1 MSPVNHNFSKLREKA
16 NKILINGGGPD
27 NSIYTRDLET
37 LVQELNIYQIELEQQ
52 NEELIQTQLELEKSR
67 QRFSDLFDNAPFS
80 YFLIY
85 DDYQIINL
93 NATACKF
100 LGGDKGNFINQKIS
114 KFIHPASQDT
124 FFFHLRDVKASRR
137 SLTCD
142 IKLVSRQKEEFY
154 VRLLSKAETDEGQAG
169 RSVIRVSV
177 SDHTSEI
184 EAEIARK
191 ESEEKFRQL
200 AENSPVI
207 IYRTS
212 LQPTFRFDYIS
223 PAVLTITGYTPD
235 EFYSDSALRNK
246 VVHPSDM
253 LIYEKSKAFT
263 KGEPVVLR
271 WTRKN
276 GTIIWIEQRNLLIS
290 DNAGQP
296 LVIEG
301 TVRDI
306 TDQKTAEIA
315 LRRSE
320 EKYRTIFEGAPLG
333 IFRSTKD
340 GRFIE
345 VNQAFAK
352 MFGYRN
358 PEEVLIEIQ
367 NISEQ
372 MYVDTLKRSEIL
384 ENTTKDKV
392 SKFEN
397 LYKRKNGDIFHAN
410 LYQKEITDENGNTIL
425 EGMVEETTDSKNY
438 EKTLKV
444 AIEKSEEGDRLKMSF
459 LQNMSHEIRT
469 PMNAICGFS
478 ELLLNETDDNSIRSF
493 TNIINHSSQQL
504 LSLIDDIILYSKLQT
519 KIIPV
524 KLSGFKVFS
533 LIKDVYDSFN
543 AQDIPENI
551 TLKYE
556 IDPAC
561 KDVYIKADYDKL
573 RQVLTNLFSNA
584 IKYTNRGEIVIGS
597 AVMDN
602 RIEFSVRDSGIGIP
616 SSELSTVFDRFY
628 RGQQVEKTAIR
639 GTGLG
644 LSIVKEMVDLLEG
657 SISVESEPE
666 VGSRFF
672 FSIPL
677 VLDNPVEII
686 KTTGDASETLMGEL
700 TVLIVEDEIY
710 NFLYLHA
717 VLEKLVKNID
727 NAFDGKEALEMVK
740 TRKYDLIFMDLKM
753 PVMGGHEATRKIK
766 KIFPDLPIIAQTAYS
781 HTEERRQAFESGCD
795 GYLTKPISK
804 DAIVNEINAV
814 FSKKK
819 NLN

>member
-1 MSPVNHNFSKLREKA
+1 MSSGNQNLSKLREKA
-16 NKILINGGGPD
+16 DKILLNGGGPD
-27 NSIYTRDLET
+27 KALYTRDLET

-52 NEELIQTQLELEKSR
+52 NEELMLTQLELEKSR

-124 FFFHLRDVKASRR
+124 FLFHIRDVKSSKK

-154 VRLLSKAETDEGQAG
+154 VRLLSKAETDEKYDG

-207 IYRTS
+207 VYRAS
-212 LQPTFRFDYIS
+212 LQPSYRFDYIS
-223 PAVLTITGYTPD
+223 PAVFTITGYSPD
-235 EFYSDSALRNK
+235 EFYKDQSLRFK
-246 VVHPSDM
+246 LVHPADNSLYEDS
-253 LIYEKSKAFT
+253 EKSVS
-263 KGEPVVLR
+263 GEPCIFR
-271 WTRKN
+271 WVRKN
-276 GTIIWIEQRNLLIS
+276 GTIIWIEQRNILIS

-306 TDQKTAEIA
+306 TEQKIAEIA
-315 LRRSE
+315 LRDSE

-333 IFRSTKD
+333 IFRSTKE
-340 GRFIE
+340 GQFIE
-345 VNQAFAK
+345 VNHALAK

-358 PEEVLIEIQ
+358 PEEVVSEIY

-397 LYKRKNGDIFHAN
+397 LYKRKNGEIFYAN
-410 LYQKEITDENGNTIL
+410 LYQREISDDKGNILL
-425 EGMVEETTDSKNY
+425 EGMVEDITDSKNY
-438 EKTLKV
+438 EKILKS
-444 AIEKSEEGDRLKMSF
+444 AIAKAEEGDRLKMSF

-478 ELLLNETDDNSIRSF
+478 DLLLDETDEDSIRSF
-493 TNIINHSSQQL
+493 TNIIHNSSQQL

-533 LIKDVYDSFN
+533 LIKDVYDSFRV
-543 AQDIPENI
+543 QDIPENI
-551 TLKYE
+551 LLKYE
-556 IDPAC
+556 IDANC
-561 KDVYIKADYDKL
+561 KDMFIQGDYDKL
-573 RQVLTNLFSNA
+573 RQVITNLFSNA
-584 IKYTNRGEIVIGS
+584 IKYTNRGEIVIS
-597 AVMDN
+597 CSVIDE
-602 RIEFSVRDSGIGIP
+602 RIEFSVKDTGIGIP
-616 SSELSTVFDRFY
+616 ASEQSTVFNRFY

-644 LSIVKEMVDLLEG
+644 LSIVKEMVDLLDG
-657 SISVESEPE
+657 NINVESEPE
-666 VGSRFF
+666 MGSRFF

-677 VLDNPVEII
+677 ILGIQKDRVKSAGNS
-686 KTTGDASETLMGEL
+686 SETILNEL
-700 TVLIVEDEIY
+700 SVLIVEDEIY

-717 VLEKLVKNID
+717 VLEKLVKDID
-727 NAFDGKEALEMVK
+727 NAYDGKEAVEMVTK
-740 TRKYDLIFMDLKM
+740 RKYDLVLMDLKM
-753 PVMGGHEATRKIK
+753 PVMDGHEATRKIK
-766 KIFPDLPIIAQTAYS
+766 KLFPKLPIIAQTAYS
-781 HTEERRQAFESGCD
+781 HAEERKLAFESGCD

-804 DAIVNEINAV
+804 EAVINAINKV
-814 FSKKK
+814 FSK
-819 NLN
+819 

>member
-1 MSPVNHNFSKLREKA
+1 MASGNHNFSKLREKA
-16 NKILINGGGPD
+16 DKILQNGGGPD
-27 NSIYTRDLET
+27 NSMYTRDLET

-52 NEELIQTQLELEKSR
+52 NEELIHTQLELEKSR
-67 QRFSDLFDNAPFS
+67 LRFSDLFDNAPFS
-80 YFLIY
+80 YFLIF
-85 DDYQIINL
+85 DNDKIINL

-100 LGGDKGNFINQKIS
+100 LGGDKGDFINQRIS

-124 FFFHLRDVKASRR
+124 FLFHLRDVKASNK

-154 VRLLSKAETDEGQAG
+154 VRLLSKAETDEENGT

-212 LQPTFRFDYIS
+212 LQPSFRFDYIS
-223 PAVLTITGYTPD
+223 PAVFTITGYSPE
-235 EFYSDSALRNK
+235 EFYQDPSLRHRI
-246 VVHPSDM
+246 VHPDDI
-253 LIYEKSKAFT
+253 LLYENSEGIVN
-263 KGEPVVLR
+263 GEPVVLR

-276 GTIIWIEQRNLLIS
+276 GAIIWIEQRNLLVT
-290 DNAGQP
+290 DNGGQP
-296 LVIEG
+296 LIIEG

-306 TDQKTAEIA
+306 TEQKTAEIA
-315 LRRSE
+315 IRSSE

-333 IFRSTKD
+333 IFRSTRE

-345 VNQAFAK
+345 VNQAFAR
-352 MFGYRN
+352 MFGYQD
-358 PEEVLIEIQ
+358 PEEVLSMIYS
-367 NISEQ
+367 ISEQ

-384 ENTTKDKV
+384 ENTSKDKV

-397 LYKRKNGDIFHAN
+397 IYKKRNGEIFYAN
-410 LYQKEITDENGNTIL
+410 LYQREITDENGNTIL
-425 EGMVEETTDSKNY
+425 EGMVEDTTDSKNY
-438 EKTLKV
+438 EKTLKS
-444 AIEKSEEGDRLKMSF
+444 AIEKAEEGDRLKMSF

-478 ELLLNETDDNSIRSF
+478 DLLLNERDENSIRSY
-493 TNIINHSSQQL
+493 TNIIQNSSQQL

-533 LIKDVYDSFN
+533 LIKDVYDSFTI
-543 AQDIPENI
+543 QDIPENI
-551 TLKYE
+551 VLKYN
-556 IDPAC
+556 IDPEC
-561 KDVYIKADYDKL
+561 KDVFIQGDYDKL

-584 IKYTNRGEIVIGS
+584 IKYTDRGEISIS
-597 AVMDN
+597 CAVVDD
-602 RIEFSVRDSGIGIP
+602 RLEFSVKDTGIGIP
-616 SSELSTVFDRFY
+616 QSEHENVFSRFY
-628 RGQQVEKTAIR
+628 RGLQVEKTAIR

-644 LSIVKEMVDLLEG
+644 LSIVKEMVDLLDGNIQLE
-657 SISVESEPE
+657 SVHK

-677 VLDNPVEII
+677 IIDVPVEID
-686 KTTGDASETLMGEL
+686 KTVESSSATLMHEL
-700 TVLIVEDEIY
+700 NVLIVEDEIY

-717 VLEKLVKNID
+717 LLEKIVKDID
-727 NAFDGKEALEMVK
+727 NAFDGQEALDMVK
-740 TRKYDLIFMDLKM
+740 RRKYDLIFMDLKM
-753 PVMGGHEATRKIK
+753 PVMNGHKATIEIK
-766 KIFPDLPIIAQTAYS
+766 KLFPDIPVIAQTAYS
-781 HTEERRQAFESGCD
+781 HTDEKTLAFKSGCD
-795 GYLTKPISK
+795 AYLTKPISK
-804 DAIVNEINAV
+804 ADVINAINIV
-814 FSKKK
+814 FANKGK
-819 NLN
+819 

>member
-1 MSPVNHNFSKLREKA
+1 MSSGNHNLSKLREKA
-16 NKILINGGGPD
+16 DKILLNGGGPD
-27 NSIYTRDLET
+27 KAIYTRDLET

-52 NEELIQTQLELEKSR
+52 NEELMHTQLELEKSR

-124 FFFHLRDVKASRR
+124 FLFHLRDVKSSNK

-154 VRLLSKAETDEGQAG
+154 VRLLSKAEKDEEHDG
-169 RSVIRVSV
+169 RIFIRVSV

-212 LQPTFRFDYIS
+212 LQPSFRFDYIS
-223 PAVLTITGYTPD
+223 PAVITITGYSPE
-235 EFYSDSALRNK
+235 EFYNDATLRYKLLHPADIAL
-246 VVHPSDM
+246 
-253 LIYEKSKAFT
+253 YENSSEFIS
-263 KGEPVVLR
+263 GEPVVMR
-271 WTRKN
+271 WARKN
-276 GTIIWIEQRNLLIS
+276 GTVIWIEQRNIMIS
-290 DNAGQP
+290 DNGGQP
-296 LVIEG
+296 LAVEG

-306 TDQKTAEIA
+306 TEQKMAEIA
-315 LRRSE
+315 LRSSE

-333 IFRSTKD
+333 IFRSTRE

-352 MFGYRN
+352 MFGYKN
-358 PEEVLIEIQ
+358 PDQVVNEIYS
-367 NISEQ
+367 ISAQ

-384 ENTTKDKV
+384 ENTSKDKV

-397 LYKRKNGDIFHAN
+397 LYKRKNGEIFHAN
-410 LYQKEITDENGNTIL
+410 LYQKEITDEKGDTIL

-438 EKTLKV
+438 ERTLKT
-444 AIEKSEEGDRLKMSF
+444 AIEKAEEGDRLKMSF

-478 ELLLNETDDNSIRSF
+478 ELLLNETDDNSIRSY

-504 LSLIDDIILYSKLQT
+504 LCLIDDIILYSKLQT

-533 LIKDVYDSFN
+533 LIKDVHDSFN
-543 AQDIPENI
+543 IQDIPENI
-551 TLKYE
+551 LLKYE
-556 IDPAC
+556 IDTAC
-561 KDVYIKADYDKL
+561 KDMFIKGDYDKL

-584 IKYTNRGEIVIGS
+584 IKYTNRGEIVIGC
-597 AVMDN
+597 AVVDG
-602 RIEFSVRDSGIGIP
+602 RIEFSVRDTGIGIP
-616 SSELSTVFDRFY
+616 LPEQSTVFNRFY
-628 RGQQVEKTAIR
+628 RGQQVEKTSIR

-644 LSIVKEMVDLLEG
+644 LSIVKEMVDLLDG
-657 SISVESEPE
+657 SISVESEPG

-672 FSIPL
+672 FSVPLLIDIP
-677 VLDNPVEII
+677 I
-686 KTTGDASETLMGEL
+686 ETDKKSIDSSATIMKEL
-700 TVLIVEDEIY
+700 TVLIVEDEVY

-717 VLEKLVKNID
+717 VLDKLVKDID
-727 NAFDGKEALEMVK
+727 NAYDGKEAVEMVK
-740 TRKYDLIFMDLKM
+740 HRKYDLILMDLKM
-753 PVMGGHEATRKIK
+753 PVMDGHEATRKIK
-766 KIFPDLPIIAQTAYS
+766 KLYPEIPIIAQTAYS
-781 HTEERRQAFESGCD
+781 HSDEKRRAFESGCD

-804 DAIVNEINAV
+804 EAVINAINLV
-814 FSKKK
+814 FSKE
-819 NLN
+819 L